1 MKLKEIR
8 VAKGRQQKELAKA
21 IGVDEPMISRFE
33 HYKCLPTPP
42 TMELLL
48 KELNCSIKD
57 IYKPNEIYIKPKNNA
72 ESKAKEEDIYHLTVN
87 LPGEAREIFKNA
99 LKKCGYKDITYWV
112 YRCYER
118 LKKQYEIIIKNEK
131 DSKTR
136 REAEL

>member
-8 VAKGRQQKELAKA
+8 IAKGKQQKELAKA

-33 HYKCLPTPP
+33 NYKCLPTPP
-42 TMELLL
+42 TMKLLL
-48 KELNCSIKD
+48 KELECNIED
-57 IYKPNEIYIKPKNNA
+57 IYKSNEIYIKSKSNIAPK
-72 ESKAKEEDIYHLTVN
+72 EKEEDIYHLTVN
-87 LPGEAREIFKNA
+87 LPGEAREVFKSA

-112 YRCYER
+112 YRCFER
-118 LKKQYEIIIKNEK
+118 LKKQYEIIQQKEK